1 MLQGKTNFIIGDEG
15 TVGVRMAAENG
26 GQIGIDWTTAGQVGI
41 KMGSESGAVGI
52 YEIVPAANSLTRFKF
67 GPDED
72 CYSAIAIE
80 PHGIF
85 SYKVAPEA
93 VCGINFTPAYT
104 DIVSQWHAF
113 EGTFEGNQVYAQV
126 EGNSHFEFLDDS
138 TVIMRGP
145 SAIGWDASTYTNSSA
160 DEAIRMTTSTNCD
173 GFTYE
178 QFFATLTDK

>member
-1 MLQGKTNFIIGDEG
+1 MWFLC
-15 TVGVRMAAENG
+15 
-26 GQIGIDWTTAGQVGI
+26 
-41 KMGSESGAVGI
+41 
-52 YEIVPAANSLTRFKF
+52 L
-67 GPDED
+67 
-72 CYSAIAIE
+72 
-80 PHGIF
+80 
-85 SYKVAPEA
+85 
-93 VCGINFTPAYT
+93 
-104 DIVSQWHAF
+104 F